1 MSLVRLLTLAILGLP
16 LAQLSCRKQSAPTV
30 ERAELAGWEAI
41 ALRNRAAEVV
51 VVPTIGRIMQFR
63 WRSPEA
69 GAPGGPFWN
78 HPGLDPKLPADENGW
93 VNAGGDKAWPA
104 PQSAWPAMVG
114 RAWPPPKTFDAVPF
128 GMSIAG
134 RSVRLVSPVDPNYG
148 IRVERTISLD
158 PAEPVMTVETTYEKV
173 QGAPVQVA
181 VWSITQLEVPD
192 RLFVRLP
199 PHSTFPHGYAL
210 RLPDPPKD
218 LRTDG
223 RLLSLTRD
231 PSIKSMLGSDGD
243 ALLWVGAQDDLLVE
257 NVTAEPGDP
266 TPAAAPAWP
275 DGAHA
280 QVYTSQG
287 HSEQYVET
295 ELLGRLR
302 ELRPGDHTSMTAR
315 YTLKR
320 RIDAD
325 PMAEARAVFGEAVV
339 RGAASPADKG
349 P

>member
-1 MSLVRLLTLAILGLP
+1 MGRMSLVRLLTLAACALWLT
-16 LAQLSCRKQSAPTV
+16 QLSCRKPSAPTI
-30 ERAELAGWEAI
+30 ERAQLDGWEAI
-41 ALRNRAAEVV
+41 ILRNRSAEVV
-51 VVPTIGRIMQFR
+51 VVPAVGRIMQFR
-63 WRSPEA
+63 WLVPEA
-69 GAPGGPFWN
+69 GASAGPFWN
-78 HPGLDPKLPADENGW
+78 HPALGPKLPGDENGW
-93 VNAGGDKAWPA
+93 VNDGGDKAWPA
-104 PQSAWPAMVG
+104 PQSAWPAIAG
-114 RAWPPPKTFDAVPF
+114 RTWPPPKTFDAVPY

-134 RSVRLVSPVDPNYG
+134 RSVRLLSPVDPDYG
-148 IRVERTISLD
+148 IRVARNISLD
-158 PAEPVMTVETTYEKV
+158 PVEPVMTVETTYEKV
-173 QGAPVQVA
+173 QGAPVRVA

-192 RLFVRLP
+192 RLFIRLP

-243 ALLWVGAQDDLLVE
+243 ALLWVGPASDLLLE
-257 NVTAEPGDP
+257 NVTADAAD
-266 TPAAAPAWP
+266 PAAAWP

-280 QVYTSQG
+280 QVYTSEG
-287 HSEQYVET
+287 HSAQYVEM

-302 ELRPGDHTSMTAR
+302 ELRPGDQTSMTAR

-320 RIDAD
+320 RVAD
-325 PMAEARAVFGEAVV
+325 DPLAEARDLLGDDGL